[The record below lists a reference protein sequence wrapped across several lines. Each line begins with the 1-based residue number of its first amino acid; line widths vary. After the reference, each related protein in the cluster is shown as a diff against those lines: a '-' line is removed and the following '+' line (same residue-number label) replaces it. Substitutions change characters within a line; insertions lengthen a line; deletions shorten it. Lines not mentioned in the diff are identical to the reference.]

1 MSRLK
6 QKINKLY
13 YGKWP
18 FKIECVLTRSS
29 LIIRL
34 GPEGTRHWATHDT
47 NTWVKSS
54 KHEKECVLEFLDV
67 VEPYLDKDIQIRAE
81 GNHFNFFC
89 RDRELKDAIVKDVK
103 KWLRAVE
110 GPDSDEELEFM
121 LSSGRKKVVCSNL
134 PYGKYRYKINFRT
147 NMPIDARPKFLEWIK
162 KYGDSV
168 SVAESTNRWLSGRNP
183 YIQAPF
189 MYVHDEKTLAMCGLF
204 LGNNVRIV
212 EEFILRSSI
221 NTSLDQ
227 EQPCQHLVKV

>member
-1 MSRLK
+1 MSRPK

-34 GPEGTRHWATHDT
+34 GPKGTRHWATHDT

-54 KHEKECVLEFLDV
+54 KDEKECVLEFLDV
-67 VEPYLDKDIQIRAE
+67 VEPYLDKEIQVRTE
-81 GNHFNFFC
+81 GNHFNIFC
-89 RDRELKDAIVKDVK
+89 KDRELKDAIVKDVK

-121 LSSGRKKVVCSNL
+121 LASGRKKVVCSNL

-168 SVAESTNRWLSGRNP
+168 SVAEATTRWLSGRNP

-204 LGNNVRIV
+204 LGDNVRIV
-212 EEFILRSSI
+212 EEFILRENLI
-221 NTSLDQ
+221 
-227 EQPCQHLVKV
+227 VA